1 MTDAWT
7 FTSDPVWPWSTS
19 GYGTLGLMLVA
30 LVLGGLT
37 LWTYLGVGASARRT
51 LIVLVLRFFAL
62 FLAILALMR
71 PAVASRDDLKVPSV
85 LIILGDGSESMTIHD
100 EYGGLSRWDAL
111 RKILEKCEPT
121 LQSMAEDQNVT
132 VVRKRFAEALGD
144 LDLNRPADGK
154 RTDVP
159 IALEKL
165 FAEYSNERFL
175 RGVIVLSDGANNGAG
190 DALKEAE
197 QFRRRSCP
205 VHTFTFGQ
213 RTSPAKQRDVAIV
226 SITPTPAPVP
236 VKNKLE
242 VAVNID
248 APGFENTQV
257 PVRLF
262 IDDKE
267 VTVQQKWLTESTGNE
282 VKLVTVAPD
291 KPGEIKVTVRV
302 EPPVGDAIHHNNEIS
317 TYVTVAKEGLSVL
330 YIDRLREER
339 IAIVRALRDD
349 PRIRLD
355 EMIRQDEEPLSPEQA
370 KALRFDTQHYD
381 VIIIG
386 DVSARRLSGG
396 DPSVLVRVHSE
407 VTKFGAG
414 LLMLG
419 GFETFTG
426 DWKGTPIAEI
436 LPVDL
441 GESGVVDPEVRLLPT
456 KQGLDRYIMRLDPDA
471 KKSAELWN
479 ALPKVG
485 VVKMGKEKPGAV
497 VLARANDP
505 VGGMPVIVSQ
515 EVGAHRTVAF
525 AADTARHWQKFG
537 LNKKPPER
545 TGMEAYSRFWK
556 QLALWLAKQEEA
568 SGNVWVRPDARRLA
582 AGAKQG
588 FTVGLRGKSGV
599 DLTDAKFTV
608 NVIGPD
614 KVEHPIAVNREAAGQ
629 RGVFWKTE
637 RTGEYRIVVRGEGVD
652 GDGKPI
658 SGEASARFLVY
669 QDAAELARQA
679 ADYEFMA
686 RLAAAGGG
694 KAFRAEELPRFMQE
708 MRSQPL
714 PQQARAKTDLYPDW
728 RRSRLSLF
736 LPGFLLLFA
745 SVLCLEWF
753 LRRSWGM
760 V

>member
-1 MTDAWT
+1 MSDSWT
-7 FTSDPVWPWSTS
+7 FTSDPVWPWSTA
-19 GYGTLGLMLVA
+19 GYGTLGLVLVA
-30 LVLGGLT
+30 LLLGGLT
-37 LWTYLGVGASARRT
+37 LWTYLGVGAGARRT
-51 LIVLVLRFFAL
+51 FIVLALRFAAL

-85 LIILGDGSESMTIHD
+85 LIILGDRSESMTIHD
-100 EYGGLSRWDAL
+100 EFGSLSRWDAL
-111 RKILEKCEPT
+111 RKIMEKCAPT
-121 LQSMAEDQNVT
+121 LQGMAEEQNVT
-132 VVRKRFAEALGD
+132 IVRRSFAEDVGD

-159 IALEKL
+159 AALQKL
-165 FAEYSNERFL
+165 FADHGAERFL

-190 DALKEAE
+190 DAAKEAE

-213 RTSPAKQRDVAIV
+213 RTAPTKQRDIAVT

-242 VAVNID
+242 VAVAID
-248 APGFENTQV
+248 APGFENAQV

-267 VTVQQKWLTESTGNE
+267 VVVQQTWLTETAGNE
-282 VKLVTVAPD
+282 VKLTTIAPD
-291 KPGEIKVTVRV
+291 KAGEIKVTVKV
-302 EPPVGDAIHHNNEIS
+302 DPQVGEAIHPNNEIS

-370 KALRFDTQHYD
+370 SVLRFDTQHYD
-381 VIIIG
+381 VIILG
-386 DVSARRLSGG
+386 DISARRLSGG
-396 DPSVLVRVHSE
+396 DPAVLVRIHGE

-419 GFETFTG
+419 GFETFGG
-426 DWKGTPIAEI
+426 DWKGTPVAAI

-441 GESGVVDPEVRLLPT
+441 SASGVVDAEVRLLPT
-456 KQGLDRYIMRLDPDA
+456 KQGLDRYIMRLDADA
-471 KKSAELWN
+471 QKSAELWN
-479 ALPKVG
+479 TLPKVG
-485 VVKMGKEKPGAV
+485 VVQMGKEKPGAV

-505 VGGMPVIVSQ
+505 AAGMPVIVSQ

-537 LNKKPPER
+537 LTKKPPER
-545 TGMEAYSRFWK
+545 TGIEAYGRFWK

-568 SGNVWVRPDARRLA
+568 AGNVWVRPDSRRLP
-582 AGAKQG
+582 AGGKQG
-588 FTVGLRGKSGV
+588 FTVGLRGKSGL
-599 DLTDAKFTV
+599 DLPDAKFTV

-614 KVEHPIAVNREAAGQ
+614 KVEHPIAVNREAVGQ

-637 RTGEYRIVVRGEGVD
+637 RAGEYKVVVKGAGLD
-652 GDGKPI
+652 SDGKPI

-669 QDAAELARQA
+669 QDTAELARQA
-679 ADYEFMA
+679 ADHEFMA

-694 KAFRAEELPRFMQE
+694 KTFRAEELPRFLQE
-708 MRSQPL
+708 LRGQPL
-714 PQQARAKTDLYPDW
+714 PQQARARTELYPDW
-728 RRSRLSLF
+728 RRNRLSLF
-736 LPGFLLLFA
+736 LPGFLLLF
-745 SVLCLEWF
+745 VTLLGLEWF